1 MRSDPIDEIVSS
13 VQAERPNPE
22 QLSRIRQTLLKGMES
37 VRPLP
42 SDGTLIVV
50 VFACL
55 VLFSIAATVPFGF
68 LAVQSFTGSQKLLLY
83 LTIAGCAAF
92 CSAAVVGQMIPG
104 SSRNWQPWIPILCS
118 VITLAA
124 VTLAIFGDFGLAR
137 FVHRGIPCL
146 RLGMVIAVLAFGLV
160 CGFLRKGLVTSWL
173 RAGAIGGGL
182 AGLAGVSVLALHCP
196 IQNAPHV
203 LVWHLSVIVASGL
216 GGLLFGSIRNRLA
229 A

>member
-1 MRSDPIDEIVSS
+1 MRNDSIEELISS
-13 VQAERPNPE
+13 VRAESPGPE
-22 QLSRIRQTLLKGMES
+22 GLDRIRKTLLDELAP

-42 SDGTLIVV
+42 SDGALIAI

-68 LAVQSFTGSQKLLLY
+68 LAVQSFSAYQKVLLY
-83 LTIAGCAAF
+83 STVAGCAAL

-104 SSRNWQPWIPILCS
+104 SNKNWQPSIPLPCS
-118 VITLAA
+118 VISLAA
-124 VTLAIFGDFGLAR
+124 ITLTIFGDFGSTR
-137 FVHRGIPCL
+137 FVYHGIPCL
-146 RLGMVIAVLAFGLV
+146 RLGMAMAIVAFGLI

-203 LVWHLSVIVASGL
+203 LVWHIGVIVAAGL
-216 GGLLFGSIRNRLA
+216 GGLLFGWIRD
-229 A
+229 